1 MPRKMPRSAPPTTF
15 RAARGADSRS
25 HLASALPGGRKSPN
39 IHPRSGLIWEIPV
52 NIGYSITNSRP
63 SRPAASAAPV
73 APTEPGKLSTVMALC
88 ADARKLLLEDR
99 FYEARQVVQQALRLK
114 PTHAAAVYILGL
126 IEMASGSLEE
136 AAKVIKRTTELEPK
150 VPDPYYFLG
159 VTYEQ
164 LGRHEEAAEA
174 FRAALAI
181 KPDLQSALDALIQ
194 ALGTS
199 GRQEEAIEVVRRR
212 LSLEPE
218 DIGAYVHLSRM
229 DPHALAPAE
238 ISRLEATAASSEVK
252 VRAAFACFALAKV
265 FEARRDY
272 DRSFAYLKRGNDLYR
287 DLLTETDGKLPSQ
300 MVLPV
305 GAVPRRLAPAKA
317 LQELARST
325 AQVEITFDKPFLDR
339 YAGFGHPSS
348 LPIFI
353 VGMPRSGSTLIEQI
367 LSSHPLVH
375 GAGELYLVTKH
386 LAEMH
391 WPFAGYLLQSA
402 EGVRTNPPPA
412 PPNRY
417 FRQRGAA
424 YVKALRGYN
433 ARAQRIVD
441 KMPGNYIY
449 LGMIHL
455 CLPKATIIHSVRDPL
470 DTCLGCYKQLF
481 ATGNETTF
489 DMAMIGQHYQRYRR
503 LMDHWQRVLPGRVI
517 EVVYERLVADPESEI
532 RRLLAACGL
541 PWHEGCLRFHETQRP
556 VRTASMNQVRQ
567 PIFKSAVGRWRRYEK
582 HLGPLLEALGPYAP
596 AQAAS

>member
-1 MPRKMPRSAPPTTF
+1 M
-15 RAARGADSRS
+15 
-25 HLASALPGGRKSPN
+25 
-39 IHPRSGLIWEIPV
+39 
-52 NIGYSITNSRP
+52 NIGYPIMSSRP
-63 SRPAASAAPV
+63 SGPAASAASV
-73 APTEPGKLSTVMALC
+73 APTDPGNRSAVMALC

-99 FYEARQVVQQALRLK
+99 FYEARKVVQQALRLK
-114 PTHAAAVYILGL
+114 PTHAAAVYVLGA
-126 IEMASGSLEE
+126 IEMASGSLDE
-136 AAKVIKRTTELEPK
+136 AAKLMKRTIELEPTI
-150 VPDPYYFLG
+150 PDPHYFLG

-164 LGRHEEAAEA
+164 LGRHEEAVAA

-181 KPDLQSALDALIQ
+181 KPDLQSAPDALIR
-194 ALGTS
+194 ALRTL
-199 GRQEEAIEVVRRR
+199 GRQEEAIEAVRRQ
-212 LSLEPE
+212 LSLEPK
-218 DIGAYVHLSRM
+218 DISAYVHLSRL

-238 ISRLEATAASSEVK
+238 ISWLEATAGSAVK
-252 VRAAFACFALAKV
+252 LHAAFACFALAEV
-265 FEARRDY
+265 FDARRDY

-287 DLLTETDGKLPSQ
+287 DLLTKTDGKLPSN

-305 GAVPRRLAPAKA
+305 GAIPRRLAPAKA
-317 LQELARST
+317 LQELARTT
-325 AQVEITFDKPFLDR
+325 AQVEITFDKPLLDR
-339 YAGFGHPSS
+339 YAGFGHTSS

-353 VGMPRSGSTLIEQI
+353 IGMPRSGSTLIEQI
-367 LSSHPLVH
+367 LSSHPLVY
-375 GAGELYLVTKH
+375 GAGELDLVIKH
-386 LAEMH
+386 LTEMH
-391 WPFAGYLLQSA
+391 WPFAGYLLPSA
-402 EGVRTNPPPA
+402 GGGLRPSPPPA

-417 FRQRGAA
+417 FRERGAA

-517 EVVYERLVADPESEI
+517 EVAYERLVADPETEI

-556 VRTASMNQVRQ
+556 VSTASMNQVRQ